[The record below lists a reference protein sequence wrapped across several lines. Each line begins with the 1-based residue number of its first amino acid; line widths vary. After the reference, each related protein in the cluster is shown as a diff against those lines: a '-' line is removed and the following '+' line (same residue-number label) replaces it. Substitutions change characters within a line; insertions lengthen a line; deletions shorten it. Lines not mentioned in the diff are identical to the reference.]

1 MEPLTRR
8 TERPVKFVP
17 VAVSVKAE
25 LPVSTVVGLML
36 PRAGAGTCADVVVGA
51 GLMLG
56 GGLVLGGGLGLGTL
70 VGAVTVKVWMADVP
84 PPGAGVMTEIF
95 RDPTAARSLA
105 GMVAAS

>member
-1 MEPLTRR
+1 LEPLTRR
-8 TERPVKFVP
+8 TEEPVKFVP
-17 VAVSVKAE
+17 VAVSVKVE

-56 GGLVLGGGLGLGTL
+56 GGLLGGGLGLGTL
-70 VGAVTVKVWMADVP
+70 VGAVTVKFWMADVP

-95 RDPTAARSLA
+95 RDPTAARSPA
-105 GMVAAS
+105 GMVATS